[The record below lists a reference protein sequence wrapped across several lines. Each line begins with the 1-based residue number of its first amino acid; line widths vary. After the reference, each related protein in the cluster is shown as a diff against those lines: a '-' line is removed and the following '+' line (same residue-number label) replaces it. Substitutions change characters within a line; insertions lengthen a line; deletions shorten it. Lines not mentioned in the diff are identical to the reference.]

1 MLQSTIKNSPLTIK
15 IIQNKQML
23 AKKKYLTCKFFIYC
37 SKLNLQIKLGDNY
50 TRKKGDKQK
59 YKTTEEIKNLR

>member
-37 SKLNLQIKLGDNY
+37 SKLNLRLNQGTITLEKKETNKNIKLL
-50 TRKKGDKQK
+50 RKL
-59 YKTTEEIKNLR
+59 KT